1 MHNRVTRAGSGNRG
15 MALIITLMV
24 VSLLTVAVVELNR
37 RIRTTVGSAALFRDR
52 IILSQMVASG
62 INIGQAVLITDRN
75 DNDIDSV
82 QEDWADSSFL
92 EGVVGEFPFEEGLIR
107 LGIDDLR
114 GKMQVNALVQY
125 PGGREFNENQR
136 LLWFRFFELVN
147 ISQAM
152 ESDIKPVSLINAVKD
167 WLDYGDDDAVTGLD
181 GAESDYYRDL
191 TPPYACRNGP
201 IIDLSEMALIKG
213 ISPDVFFT
221 PEAAFALGTCVT
233 TFCRTEAPGGKGF
246 VFDGR
251 ININTAP
258 LFVLTALLP
267 LEDAHLG
274 ADLDAYRMEMSDDNY
289 VHDLGRT
296 EWYKDVP
303 GCEDL
308 SINADLITTRSDF
321 FEITV
326 TAVLNKVQM
335 SRTAAVRRIKDP
347 ESGKI
352 VCQVLS
358 YSE

>member
-1 MHNRVTRAGSGNRG
+1 

-24 VSLLTVAVVELNR
+24 VALLTVAVVELNR

-52 IILSQMVASG
+52 VVLAQMVLSG
-62 INIGQAVLITDRN
+62 INIGQAVLIADRN
-75 DNDIDSV
+75 DNDVDSI
-82 QEDWADSSFL
+82 QEDWADSAFL
-92 EGVVGEFPFEEGLIR
+92 EGVTGEFPFEDGLIR
-107 LGIDDLR
+107 LGINDLR
-114 GKMQVNALVQY
+114 GRLQVNALVQY

-136 LLWFRFFELVN
+136 ILWFRFFELVN

-152 ESDIKPVSLINAVKD
+152 ESEVKPVSIINAVKD
-167 WLDYGDDDAVTGLD
+167 WIDFGDDDAVTGLD

-191 TPPYACRNGP
+191 SPPYACRNGP
-201 IIDLSEMALIKG
+201 IIDVTEMALIKG
-213 ISPDVFFT
+213 ISPEVFFS
-221 PEAAFALGTCVT
+221 PEAAYGLGTCVT
-233 TFCRTEAPGGKGF
+233 VFGRTEAPGGKGY

-274 ADLDAYRMEMSDDNY
+274 AELDAYRTEMSDDNY
-289 VHDLGRT
+289 VHDLSRAD
-296 EWYKDVP
+296 WYKEVP
-303 GCEDL
+303 GGEEL
-308 SINADLITTRSDF
+308 TINTDLITTRSDF

-326 TAVLNKVQM
+326 TAALNDVQM
-335 SRTAAVRRIKDP
+335 SRTAAVRRLKDP